1 MTATAPQITEKPRL
15 LFFYSPTAGASVRV
29 DGFLAQVLQ
38 RRRNHDTFLVQ
49 RIDVNQ
55 HPDLAER
62 FRVGSTPTVCVVD
75 GNKVAARAE
84 APRGAAELEKLL
96 RPWLR

>member
-1 MTATAPQITEKPRL
+1 MTATASPITEKPRL

-29 DGFLAQVLQ
+29 GGFLAQVLQ
-38 RRRNHDTFLVQ
+38 RRRNHDTFLVH
-49 RIDVNQ
+49 RIDVTQ
-55 HPDLAER
+55 RPDLAQR
-62 FRVGSTPTVCVVD
+62 FKIADTPALCVVD